1 VQVTNDETAILP
13 ARIGT
18 GIAIVITI
26 VLAFTQPLLPTDLSG
41 IWWFGVGLI
50 ASLSGIFGLVFLHW
64 RAGRIQRKRGNVIRT
79 D

>member
-13 ARIGT
+13 VQIGT
-18 GIAIVITI
+18 GIAIVVT
-26 VLAFTQPLLPTDLSG
+26 G

-64 RAGRIQRKRGNVIRT
+64 RAGRIQRKRGNVIRA